1 MSGEPCRGACAGQG
15 ATEFATWIDCS
26 MPEAAGFG
34 MDHLPI
40 GSFAAEGRGRRLG
53 IRIGAHVLDLRAAQ
67 EAGLFADLAPA
78 DRAVLVEP
86 VMNAL
91 LARGVPGWKA
101 IWGRVRQL
109 LGTACGDLRSH
120 AHRDALLLPQWAVSM
135 RVPAEIGDY
144 TDFYASIHHATNVG
158 SMFRPDNPLLPNW
171 KHVPIGYHGRA
182 SSIVPTGT
190 PVRRPRGQRK
200 PPDADAPVFGASA
213 SLDYELELGFLVG
226 PGNELGQPIGVEQ
239 AGSHIFGVLLVND
252 WSARDV
258 QAWEYQPLG
267 PFLAKN
273 FATSVAGW
281 VTPMCAL
288 GAAERPGP
296 VRRAD
301 DPAPLPY
308 LQWTGDTCL
317 DIQVEV
323 WLQSARMREQGMP
336 AVPLSRGSTADLYW
350 TAQQMLAH
358 HASGGC
364 NLRPGDLFAS
374 GTISGPD
381 KGSRGCMLELTW
393 RGSEPVALPDGSER
407 KFLQDGDEVTLRGSA
422 AGRAGGRIRLGECA
436 GTVLPALP

>member
-1 MSGEPCRGACAGQG
+1 MSGECCAAQ
-15 ATEFATWIDCS
+15 ANAEWATWVDTS
-26 MPEAAGFG
+26 GSGAGFG
-34 MDHLPI
+34 LDHLPI
-40 GSFAAEGRGRRLG
+40 GSFSAEGRGRRLG
-53 IRIGAHVLDLRAAQ
+53 IRIGSQVLDLKAACD
-67 EAGLFADLAPA
+67 AGLFRGLPPEVQAALSSTT
-78 DRAVLVEP
+78 
-86 VMNAL
+86 MNAL
-91 LARGVPGWKA
+91 LALGLTAWKA
-101 IWGRVRQL
+101 VWSRLRQL
-109 LGTACGDLRSH
+109 LGTECADLRSH
-120 AHRDALLLPQWAVSM
+120 AQRDSFLLPTWAVSM
-135 RVPAEIGDY
+135 RVPADIGDY

-182 SSIVPTGT
+182 SSIVPTST

-200 PPDADAPVFGASA
+200 PPDAEIPTFGPTA
-213 SLDYELELGFLVG
+213 SLDYELELGFLLG
-226 PGNELGQPIGVEQ
+226 PGNELGQPIPIAE
-239 AGSHIFGVLLVND
+239 ASARIFGVLLVND

-273 FATSVAGW
+273 FATTVAGW

-288 GAAERPGP
+288 AAAEIPGP

-308 LQWTGDTCL
+308 LQWEKDTAL

-323 WLQSARMREQGMP
+323 WLRSAAMRDRGED
-336 AVPLSRGSTADLYW
+336 AVRLSSGSTADLFW

-374 GTISGPD
+374 GTISGPE
-381 KGSRGCMLELTW
+381 KSSRGCMLELTW
-393 RGSEPVALPDGSER
+393 RGSEPIRLPDGTER
-407 KFLQDGDEVTLRGSA
+407 KFIQDGDEITLRGNA
-422 AGRAGGRIRLGECA
+422 KGRAGGRISLGSCA
-436 GTVLPALP
+436 GTILPAMG